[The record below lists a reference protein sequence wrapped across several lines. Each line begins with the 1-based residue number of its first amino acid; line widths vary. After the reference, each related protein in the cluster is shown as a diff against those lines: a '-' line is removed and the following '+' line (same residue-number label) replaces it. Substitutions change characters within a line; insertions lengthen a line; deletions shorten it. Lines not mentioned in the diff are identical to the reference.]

1 MTVDVNVLP
10 RLELVNQISTVA
22 MTTTSDVNDTSMD
35 HAIEIRVF
43 YLSMTFKLSIIEM
56 NILS

>member
-1 MTVDVNVLP
+1 MTVDVNVP

-22 MTTTSDVNDTSMD
+22 VTTTSDVNGTWMD
-35 HAIEIRVF
+35 LAIEIRVF
-43 YLSMTFKLSIIEM
+43 YLSMTFKLSIIEI